1 MTRHWAVQRS
11 GFFSRP
17 CDDVAL
23 IDEADIRHLAGLN
36 ELNGRD
42 SAKSCPEK
50 IVRNFLQDQ
59 AVQAIGA
66 LFPNVAHGLQ

>member
-1 MTRHWAVQRS
+1 
-11 GFFSRP
+11 
-17 CDDVAL
+17 L